1 MREEGWG
8 EGGELGSD
16 RNPDPDP
23 LENVLD
29 PDPDPLEN
37 VLDTDPQH
45 CSNGI
50 KLTITT
56 PDIL

>member
-1 MREEGWG
+1 M
-8 EGGELGSD
+8 D
-16 RNPDPDP
+16 PDPDP